1 MADLMQQT
9 RELLPCPFCGGEA
22 ERIDFG
28 PDAAENEGGSC
39 IACKRCQASGPVEFG
54 FKENLIANWNRRAAP
69 EGFVMVPVEPTD
81 EMIEASLI
89 RVPIAKRINP
99 GQHLRI
105 YGARAWDAMLA
116 ARPQEQVNG

>member
-1 MADLMQQT
+1 MADLMQQA
-9 RELLPCPFCGGEA
+9 RELL
-22 ERIDFG
+22 
-28 PDAAENEGGSC
+28 AAEYAMAGSTKRADKI
-39 IACKRCQASGPVEFG
+39 IAG
-54 FKENLIANWNRRAAP
+54 FDVAPGTEYAIRAIAAALRAAP
-69 EGFVMVPVEPTD
+69 EGYVLVPVEPTD

-116 ARPQEQVNG
+116 ARPQGVK